1 MGLKE
6 NYGDAPT
13 RSSNQCDDLCFH
25 LNIIQALD
33 RQMDGRTVMVIQ
45 YCALRAD
52 ELLHATETKHNVII
66 STIHTVNINTN
77 DENRLAFTCY
87 QEVTSRTHAT

>member
-1 MGLKE
+1 MFSFKYNTG
-6 NYGDAPT
+6 
-13 RSSNQCDDLCFH
+13 
-25 LNIIQALD
+25 I
-33 RQMDGRTVMVIQ
+33 RQTDGRTDSNGNTVL
-45 YCALRAD
+45 CSTRD

>member
-1 MGLKE
+1 MAVGLKE

-45 YCALRAD
+45 YCALCVMNYYMQQK
-52 ELLHATETKHNVII
+52 L
-66 STIHTVNINTN
+66 STM
-77 DENRLAFTCY
+77 L
-87 QEVTSRTHAT
+87 